1 MRDVGAFAERTP
13 NNAER
18 DTNMNRDLVEGNLKQ
33 FSGILREQW
42 GRLLGDEAGAAAGRR
57 DQLAGSMQVR
67 RAIAQVEASRQFR
80 DFLDRNRD
88 WDISG
93 RRSRL

>member
-1 MRDVGAFAERTP
+1 M
-13 NNAER
+13 
-18 DTNMNRDLVEGNLKQ
+18 NMNRDRVEGSWKQ

-42 GRLLGDEAGAAAGRR
+42 GNLRGDAAGAAAGRR

-67 RAIAQVEASRQFR
+67 HGVAQEDTARQLR

-88 WDISG
+88 WDISL
-93 RRSRL
+93 RRSRP